1 MLSVVLVVVGLLL
14 LVGGGELLVRG
25 AVRLAERFGLSKTV
39 IGLTVVAWGTSMPE
53 LVVSLGAALKGSPD
67 LAIGNVVGSNI
78 FNVTAVLG
86 FSALI
91 APLTV
96 HGNTIRMEWP
106 VMLLTA
112 VQLHMLSR
120 DGSIDRLEGAFFA
133 LTLLV
138 FVAYSLYLSRT
149 ATKSEEA
156 EFASA
161 LATERAIP
169 LWLASGFVL
178 VGVGLLVFGADLM
191 VEGATAIAGS
201 FGVSEAVIGLTV
213 VAAGTSLPELAASC
227 VAAYRGHS
235 DVAIANVVGSSIF
248 NVTGILGITALVS
261 PLPIGEVTLSRDNVW
276 MMATTLLLFP
286 LLRSGMRIS
295 RIEGGLLA
303 GCFVIYWGVLFTA
316 GA

>member
-1 MLSVVLVVVGLLL
+1 MLAVVLLVAGLVL

-25 AVRLAERFGLSKTV
+25 AVRIAERFGLSKTV

-120 DGSIDRLEGAFFA
+120 DGSIDRLE
-133 LTLLV
+133 
-138 FVAYSLYLSRT
+138 
-149 ATKSEEA
+149 
-156 EFASA
+156 
-161 LATERAIP
+161 
-169 LWLASGFVL
+169 
-178 VGVGLLVFGADLM
+178 
-191 VEGATAIAGS
+191 
-201 FGVSEAVIGLTV
+201 
-213 VAAGTSLPELAASC
+213 
-227 VAAYRGHS
+227 
-235 DVAIANVVGSSIF
+235 
-248 NVTGILGITALVS
+248 
-261 PLPIGEVTLSRDNVW
+261 
-276 MMATTLLLFP
+276 
-286 LLRSGMRIS
+286 
-295 RIEGGLLA
+295 
-303 GCFVIYWGVLFTA
+303 
-316 GA
+316 